1 MGKEQDLG
9 KQQDLGKLPVGKQQ
23 GVEENLKTDD
33 MTEIDS
39 VVGASGSPVQLVPRP
54 EGQNKAWRKSE
65 ALLGPPKSLG
75 LSLGELLDR
84 GALPGRL
91 Y

>member
-1 MGKEQDLG
+1 VGEHQDL
-9 KQQDLGKLPVGKQQ
+9 GKQQ

-54 EGQNKAWRKSE
+54 EGEIQAWRKSE
-65 ALLGPPKSLG
+65 GLLGPPKSLG
-75 LSLGELLDR
+75 LSLVPSLKRWATEGAGETTHA
-84 GALPGRL
+84 G
-91 Y
+91 